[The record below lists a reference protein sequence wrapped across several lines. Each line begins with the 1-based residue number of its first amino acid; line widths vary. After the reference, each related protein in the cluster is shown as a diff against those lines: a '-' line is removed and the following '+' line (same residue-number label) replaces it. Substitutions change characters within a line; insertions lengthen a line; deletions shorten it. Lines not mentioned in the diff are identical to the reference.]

1 MSSRCQ
7 KNFDFFEK
15 YVYVFEKH
23 VEYDGKLM
31 DLDLIGAI
39 FCIICGLGVFAD
51 LESQVGDH
59 SNEFKVPEEF

>member
-1 MSSRCQ
+1 M
-7 KNFDFFEK
+7 
-15 YVYVFEKH
+15 VFCSPG

-59 SNEFKVPEEF
+59 SNVFKVPEEFRFF